1 MCNVSPFASIEIE
14 RAGDRRAGQGVPEE
28 EVDRRRITKRY
39 MTEKPKEPDH
49 VAQAAWDNSYDLHET
64 SSLWGGQPV
73 PAVKRAAEIFN
84 LSDGWVL
91 DLPCGDG
98 RNTFPLAQ
106 KIPHVVAAD
115 SSPNALKLASKF
127 LASQGI
133 KNCLLVESDIFNLKF
148 MDDQFDGV
156 FCWDVLGH
164 LQHVEPAIAELL
176 RVCKPGGRVIG
187 SVFALGDSTRGV
199 EMRPL
204 GGVEEYIYA
213 NTFYYKF
220 YGESAVLDLLR
231 KLDAPLVSLEL
242 VKWEEPPHEG
252 FREYPHE
259 HQSWMFTLQ
268 KPESAR

>member
-1 MCNVSPFASIEIE
+1 MS
-14 RAGDRRAGQGVPEE
+14 
-28 EVDRRRITKRY
+28 
-39 MTEKPKEPDH
+39 EKPKELDN
-49 VAQAAWDNSYDLHET
+49 VAKAAWDNSYDLHDT
-64 SSLWGGQPV
+64 SSLWGVKPV
-73 PAVKRAAEIFN
+73 PVVERAAEIFN
-84 LSDGWVL
+84 IGNGWVL

-98 RNTFPLAQ
+98 RNTFPLAK

-127 LASQGI
+127 LAPHGV
-133 KNCLLVESDIFNLKF
+133 KNCVFVESDIFNLKF
-148 MDDQFDGV
+148 IDDQFDGI

-164 LQHVEPAIAELL
+164 LQNVELAIAELL

-199 EMRPL
+199 DMHPL
-204 GGVEEYIYA
+204 GGAEEYLYA

-220 YGESAVLDLLR
+220 YGERDVRDLLQR
-231 KLDAPLVSLEL
+231 IGAPLMSLEL
-242 VKWEEPPHEG
+242 MKWDEPPHEG

-268 KPESAR
+268 KPESTR